1 MTSRLTRIRL
11 ALRHPRTTVR
21 WRLTLLYG
29 GLFLVCGTALLA
41 VTYGL
46 VAHATRLSRPGPAF
60 IRGVAS
66 GAAGPIKALPAGG
79 TLPQGTQAGKVSVAP
94 SQVRKLLHTGAGQ
107 VVVRVAGSKQR
118 VSDLHK
124 LELESAIALAAM
136 TVLSAALGWLVAGR
150 VLRPVRAMTAATQ
163 EISESNL
170 HRRLAVAGPPD
181 ELRTLGDTIDGLL
194 QRLEGAFDAQR
205 LFVAN
210 ASHELRTPLTA
221 SRALLE
227 MVISDPTATVGEF
240 RSAARQALEESDRQ
254 EQLIDALL
262 TLAQGQRGLDRR
274 EPVRLDETAADVLAD
289 ASAEAAASGVD
300 CHSAF
305 APATVC
311 GEARLIERLISNL
324 VLNAIRHNVRGGE
337 LELVVA
343 DRDGAPTLWISNS
356 GPLVPAG
363 ELARLLAPF
372 QRLTPDRVGDGQGFG
387 LGLSIVAAIVDAHA
401 AALQLTA
408 RPEGGLAVEVR
419 FPRRAPSAELAP
431 SVAALAP

>member
-1 MTSRLTRIRL
+1 LTSRLTRIRL
-11 ALRHPRTTVR
+11 ALRPPRTTVR

-46 VAHATRLSRPGPAF
+46 VAHATRVSRPGPAF
-60 IRGVAS
+60 IRGIAS
-66 GAAGPIKALPAGG
+66 GAAGPIKAFPTGG
-79 TLPQGTQAGKVSVAP
+79 TLPQGTQAGTVSVAP

-107 VVVRVAGSKQR
+107 VVVRVAGSQQR

-124 LELESAIALAAM
+124 LELESAIALAVM

-150 VLRPVRAMTAATQ
+150 VLRPVRAMTVATQ

-194 QRLEGAFDAQR
+194 QRLQGAFDAQR

-227 MVISDPTATVGEF
+227 MVISDPGATVGEF

-274 EPVRLDETAADVLAD
+274 EPVRLNEIAANVLAD
-289 ASAEAAASGVD
+289 ASAEAAAAGVD
-300 CHSAF
+300 CHSAL

-311 GEARLIERLISNL
+311 GEARLIERLVSNL

-343 DRDGAPTLWISNS
+343 DRDGAPTLSISNS
-356 GPLVPAG
+356 GPIVPAG

-387 LGLSIVAAIVDAHA
+387 LGLSIVAAIVDAHG
-401 AALQLTA
+401 AALQLIA

-419 FPRRAPSAELAP
+419 FPRGAPSAETAP
-431 SVAALAP
+431 PVAALAP